1 MYKITVILIILF
13 FFFSPSVFYGD
24 SKNEIK
30 SKNQQLSKIKDD
42 INKKKKEK
50 EQLLKQ
56 EKQYKQDLQNLT
68 TAILNTEKNL
78 QNIRQQISST
88 EKNLEIASKQYAVAD
103 DEKVKANNQIQQEF
117 LFYTQRKSVAY
128 FDYPFEFK
136 MRQLS
141 IQDKSVKY
149 KDAQKKE
156 QDAQAKINQYDKA
169 KKNLINL
176 KDKHQSSVIQNKK
189 LKQNK
194 ESLLKTT
201 ANKREQ
207 KEKEIKKLNA
217 SAKELENFINNLIKK
232 SKAKSKTKSIRSVS
246 IKRKTNL
253 PWPVNGTVTVHFG
266 KNKHPE
272 LDTNM
277 ISNGIKIKTKNNAVI
292 SSVDEGTVIF
302 KGEFRSY
309 GKMLIIDHKGSFY
322 SVYGQLDK
330 ILVNE
335 NQVVAKGAN
344 IAKLASSGDAVLY
357 FEIRQNNIA
366 DDPLLWLKPKP

>member
-1 MYKITVILIILF
+1 MYKVTIILIISF
-13 FFFSPSVFYGD
+13 FLLLPADFYAEAQND
-24 SKNEIK
+24 IK
-30 SKNQQLSKIKDD
+30 SKNQELAKIKND

-56 EKQYKQDLQNLT
+56 EKQYKKDLQNLT
-68 TAILNTEKNL
+68 TAISNTEKNL
-78 QNIRQQISST
+78 QNIKQQITSA
-88 EKNLEIASKQYAVAD
+88 EKNLEIASKQYAIAD
-103 DEKVKANNQIQQEF
+103 KEKLNANNQIQQEF
-117 LFYTQRKSVAY
+117 LFYTQRRTVSY

-149 KDAQKKE
+149 QEAKKKEEDAQE
-156 QDAQAKINQYDKA
+156 KIGQYDKA
-169 KKNLINL
+169 KKNLLNL
-176 KDKHQSSVIQNKK
+176 QDKHQSSVIQNKK

-217 SAKELENFINNLIKK
+217 SVKDLENFINNLIKK
-232 SKAKSKTKSIRSVS
+232 NKSKSKSSSTKNVT

-272 LDTNM
+272 LDTNI
-277 ISNGIKIKTKNNAVI
+277 ISNGIKIKAKNNAVVT
-292 SSVDEGTVIF
+292 SVDEGTVIF

-309 GKMLIIDHKGSFY
+309 GKMLIIDHG
-322 SVYGQLDK
+322 
-330 ILVNE
+330 
-335 NQVVAKGAN
+335 
-344 IAKLASSGDAVLY
+344 
-357 FEIRQNNIA
+357 
-366 DDPLLWLKPKP
+366 LLLKELL

>member
-253 PWPVNGTVTVHFG
+253 PWPVNGIVTVHFG

-366 DDPLLWLKPKP
+366 DDPLLWLKPR

>member
-309 GKMLIIDHKGSFY
+309 GKMLIIDHKGFFY

>member
-1 MYKITVILIILF
+1 MYKITVILIISFFLF
-13 FFFSPSVFYGD
+13 LPSVFYGD
-24 SKNEIK
+24 SKTEIK
-30 SKNQQLSKIKDD
+30 SKNQQLSKIKED

-56 EKQYKQDLQNLT
+56 EKQYKKDLQNLT
-68 TAILNTEKNL
+68 TAISNTEKNL

-103 DEKVKANNQIQQEF
+103 NEKVKTNNQIQQEF

-128 FDYPFEFK
+128 FDYPFEFR

-149 KDAQKKE
+149 QEAKKKE
-156 QDAQAKINQYDKA
+156 DAAREKIGQYDKT
-169 KKNLINL
+169 KKNLLTL

-201 ANKREQ
+201 ASKREE

-217 SAKELENFINNLIKK
+217 SAKDLENFINNLIKK
-232 SKAKSKTKSIRSVS
+232 SKSKSKNTKAAS

-272 LDTNM
+272 LDTNV

-309 GKMLIIDHKGSFY
+309 GKMLIIDHKGFFY

-335 NQVVAKGAN
+335 NQVVTKGAN

-366 DDPLLWLKPKP
+366 DDPLLWLKPKQ

>member
-1 MYKITVILIILF
+1 M
-13 FFFSPSVFYGD
+13 
-24 SKNEIK
+24 
-30 SKNQQLSKIKDD
+30 
-42 INKKKKEK
+42 
-50 EQLLKQ
+50 
-56 EKQYKQDLQNLT
+56 
-68 TAILNTEKNL
+68 
-78 QNIRQQISST
+78 
-88 EKNLEIASKQYAVAD
+88 
-103 DEKVKANNQIQQEF
+103 
-117 LFYTQRKSVAY
+117 FYTQRKSVSY

-149 KDAQKKE
+149 REAKKKEDDAQE
-156 QDAQAKINQYDKA
+156 KIGQYDKA
-169 KKNLINL
+169 KKNLLNL
-176 KDKHQSSVIQNKK
+176 QDKHQSSVIQNKK

-217 SAKELENFINNLIKK
+217 SVKDLENFINNLIKK
-232 SKAKSKTKSIRSVS
+232 SKTKSQSKTIPS

-253 PWPVNGTVTVHFG
+253 PWPVNGTVIVHFG

-272 LDTNM
+272 LDTNI
-277 ISNGIKIKTKNNAVI
+277 ISNGIKIKAKNNAIVT
-292 SSVDEGTVIF
+292 SVDEGTVIF

-309 GKMLIIDHKGSFY
+309 GKMLIIDHKGFFY

-335 NQVVAKGAN
+335 NQVVTKGAN
-344 IAKLASSGDAVLY
+344 IAQLTSSGDAILY